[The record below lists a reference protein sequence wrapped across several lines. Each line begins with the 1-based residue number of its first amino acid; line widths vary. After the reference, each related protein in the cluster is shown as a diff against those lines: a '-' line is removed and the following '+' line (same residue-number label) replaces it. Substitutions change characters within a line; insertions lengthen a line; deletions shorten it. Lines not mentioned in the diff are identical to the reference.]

1 MRYFAKAIP
10 FLLAISLSIASLAQE
25 ACPDIVLDALDSMEN
40 ACVAIGRNQACYGNG
55 SIVAVDA
62 EGVELSDFAASG
74 DMTEIS
80 EISSMSLSG
89 LDEDAGLWG
98 LAVLAVQADI
108 PNTIPGQN
116 VTMLLFGDSE
126 LSTVEEN
133 PSAFIFSAGIGQLSC
148 DEAPNGLL
156 IQTPEGVGTINLSVN
171 NVAIELGSTAFLTAE
186 ADGDFVFA
194 LLEGHA
200 SLESEESA
208 VEVNGGE
215 FTKIEL
221 DEELNPVGEFSEPQP
236 IEENLELPQLPMSAL
251 ERDISAEATEA
262 TEATEE
268 TTQISGEIITPREG
282 TWSFDYTA
290 LDAAAACPAMMTGA
304 MQAGMNESFT
314 YDFGGEGWDFETF
327 YNEVSEAQGTPATGG
342 TYSSPEPN
350 VYVREAVDNGTPI
363 VFTLTVVSE
372 TELHIVQTVDV
383 SEFAAGCIITM
394 EMAITLIE

>member
-40 ACVAIGRNQACYGNG
+40 ACVSIGRNQACYGNG
-55 SIVAVDA
+55 SIIAVDA
-62 EGVELSDFAASG
+62 DGVELSDFAESG

-80 EISSMSLSG
+80 DISSMSLSG

-116 VTMLLFGDSE
+116 VTMLLFGESE

-156 IQTPEGVGTINLSVN
+156 IQTPEGVGTINLSIN

-200 SLESEESA
+200 SLESEESE

-221 DEELNPVGEFSEPQP
+221 DEDLNPVGEFAEPQP
-236 IEENLELPQLPMSAL
+236 IEENLELPQLPLIAL
-251 ERDISAEATEA
+251 ERDISA
-262 TEATEE
+262 EATEE
-268 TTQISGEIITPREG
+268 TTQISGEIIVPRAG
-282 TWSFDYTA
+282 TWSFDYTN
-290 LDAAAACPAMMTGA
+290 LEAAAACPAMMTGA
-304 MQAGMNESFT
+304 MQSGMNDSFT

-327 YNEVSEAQGTPATGG
+327 YNDVSEAQGTPASGG
-342 TYSSPEPN
+342 TYSSPAPN

-383 SEFAAGCIITM
+383 SEFAAGCTITM
-394 EMAITLIE
+394 EMAITFIE